1 MDLGK
6 ATGDLV
12 AENSNGS
19 MDIKVAGAQMI
30 ELTKHSAHL
39 KVPGRTQPIRLETTN
54 GSIRVK

>member
-1 MDLGK
+1 VELGR

-19 MDIKVAGAQMI
+19 LEIKVAGAQVI
-30 ELTKHSAHL
+30 ELSKHSAHV
-39 KVPGRTQPIRLETTN
+39 KVPGRTQAIRLETTN